1 MRTRKITVMAAVA
14 ALALL
19 LVGAG
24 LRAAFTDSATAT
36 QNVSVGTFGI
46 ELTTD
51 TPGAVVVDDHT
62 ITFTAD
68 KIMSSAPGQA
78 PFSFTVTSTG
88 SIPVVVGVSASPL
101 AAPFS
106 DLLGAVTPVPLGEGA
121 STTFDGGIAWSELG
135 NEEIGGAV
143 TITYTISADEA
154 P

>member
-1 MRTRKITVMAAVA
+1 MRTRKIALMAAVA

-46 ELTTD
+46 ELSSD

-88 SIPVVVGVSASPL
+88 SIPVVIGVSATPL
-101 AAPFS
+101 SAPFS
-106 DLLGAVTPVPLGEGA
+106 DLLGPVTDVPLVEGG
-121 STTFDGGIAWSELG
+121 STTFDGGIAWTELG
-135 NEEIGGAV
+135 NDEIGDAV
-143 TITYTISADEA
+143 SITYTITANEA